1 MKTKELSHAAQN
13 LLIYVRNE
21 REIYERYTLEAVAM
35 VVKAKRT
42 NGINGARLDDVTA
55 WDNLSFWIGWQTVTK
70 NAIKA
75 AAKLVRKYDHITP
88 TAADIEAATKVYA
101 ADIIDKAKSLVSTKK
116 S

>member
-70 NAIKA
+70 NAIKPPQSWCA
-75 AAKLVRKYDHITP
+75 NTTILHRQPPILKQQQKYMQPI
-88 TAADIEAATKVYA
+88 
-101 ADIIDKAKSLVSTKK
+101 L
-116 S
+116 

>member
-55 WDNLSFWIGWQTVTK
+55 WDNLSPDFVI
-70 NAIKA
+70 AS
-75 AAKLVRKYDHITP
+75 P
-88 TAADIEAATKVYA
+88 
-101 ADIIDKAKSLVSTKK
+101 
-116 S
+116 

>member
-1 MKTKELSHAAQN
+1 MTSTPLLLTNKKDTIMKTKELSHAAQN
-13 LLIYVRNE
+13 LVIYVRNE

-35 VVKAKRT
+35 VVKAKCT
-42 NGINGARLDDVTA
+42 NDINGARLDDVTA

-88 TAADIEAATKVYA
+88 TAADI
-101 ADIIDKAKSLVSTKK
+101 
-116 S
+116 